1 MQGITNA
8 RYERVYTRQRT
19 RLREAANA
27 VTRKR
32 KRVHKRRL
40 MRLHEAENACPPD
53 SERDHT
59 QTQTRSHA
67 NANAF
72 TRGGQRVH
80 RRRQTRSHEEANAFT
95 RGTGGKRVCANEAA
109 NAFPRGSERDYTNAP
124 YAYAYARMPFC
135 FFGFFL
141 CIKILFT
148 VQYSTSELSATMG
161 LKNNATALA

>member
-1 MQGITNA
+1 MPLVGILKITLLQYRSDA
-8 RYERVYTRQRT
+8 RYNERALRT
-19 RLREAANA
+19 RLHEAVNA

-32 KRVHKRRL
+32 KHKRRL
-40 MRLHEAENACPPD
+40 TRLHEAENACPRD

-95 RGTGGKRVCANEAA
+95 RGAGGKRVCANEAA
-109 NAFPRGSERDYTNAP
+109 NVFPRGRERDYTNAP
-124 YAYAYARMPFC
+124 YAYAYARMT
-135 FFGFFL
+135 FFLVCFFL
-141 CIKILFT
+141 CIKI
-148 VQYSTSELSATMG
+148 
-161 LKNNATALA
+161 